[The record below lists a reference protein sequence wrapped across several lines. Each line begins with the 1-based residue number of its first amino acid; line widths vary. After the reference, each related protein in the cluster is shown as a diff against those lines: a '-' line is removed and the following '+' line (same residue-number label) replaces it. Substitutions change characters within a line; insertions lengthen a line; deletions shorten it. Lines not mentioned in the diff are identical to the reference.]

1 MEHTEEQFDDLDID
15 LSVDE
20 MSESAEVNTDTTPE
34 PDEFVIDA
42 LDVSADQLRDL
53 EVQVETL
60 KSRNDQLMRVAADF
74 ENYKRRQEREREEMA
89 KYAGQQVVSNIL
101 PVLDNFER
109 ALQAQAHAQDFG
121 SFVEG
126 VRMIQKQL
134 LEVLTKSN
142 VSSVEAL
149 GQPFNPEFH
158 EAIASEVN
166 DEVEDETVLEEFQK
180 GYIMHGRLIR
190 PAVVKVSKVS

>member
-1 MEHTEEQFDDLDID
+1 MEHTEEQFDDVEMDA
-15 LSVDE
+15 SVE
-20 MSESAEVNTDTTPE
+20 EVSENTETVEESVASE
-34 PDEFVIDA
+34 PVVVDN
-42 LDVSADQLRDL
+42 ADQLRDL

-89 KYAGQQVVSNIL
+89 KYAGQQVVANLL
-101 PVLDNFER
+101 PVIDNFER
-109 ALQAQAHAQDFG
+109 ALQAESGQDPA

-126 VRMIQKQL
+126 IRMIQKQL
-134 LEVLTKSN
+134 VDVLSKAN
-142 VSSVEAL
+142 VSVVEAK

-190 PAVVKVSKVS
+190 PAIVKVSKVS

>member
-1 MEHTEEQFDDLDID
+1 MEHTEEQFDDVEMDA
-15 LSVDE
+15 SVE
-20 MSESAEVNTDTTPE
+20 EVSENTETVEESVESE
-34 PDEFVIDA
+34 PVVADNT
-42 LDVSADQLRDL
+42 DQLRDL

-74 ENYKRRQEREREEMA
+74 ENYKRRQEREKEEMA
-89 KYAGQQVVSNIL
+89 KYAGQQVVANLL
-101 PVLDNFER
+101 PVIDNFER
-109 ALQAQAHAQDFG
+109 ALQAENAQDPA

-126 VRMIQKQL
+126 IRMIQKQL
-134 LEVLTKSN
+134 VDVLTKAN
-142 VSSVEAL
+142 VAVVEAK

-190 PAVVKVSKVS
+190 PAIVKVSKVS

>member
-1 MEHTEEQFDDLDID
+1 MEHTEEEYEDIPAEDLEAAGQAIFEEHGEAEAPVEEAPQ
-15 LSVDE
+15 VDME
-20 MSESAEVNTDTTPE
+20 
-34 PDEFVIDA
+34 A
-42 LDVSADQLRDL
+42 LRNL
-53 EVQVETL
+53 EVQVDTL

-74 ENYKRRQEREREEMA
+74 ENYKRRHLREKEEMA
-89 KYAGQQVVSNIL
+89 KYAGQQVIANLL

-109 ALQAQAHAQDFG
+109 ALQTESQDLD

-134 LEVLTKSN
+134 NDVLAKANVEV
-142 VSSVEAL
+142 VEAV

-166 DEVEDETVLEEFQK
+166 DEVEDETVLAEFQK
-180 GYIMHGRLIR
+180 GYVMHGRLIR
-190 PAVVKVSKVS
+190 PSIVKVSKES

>member
-1 MEHTEEQFDDLDID
+1 MEHTEEQFDDLEID
-15 LSVDE
+15 VSVDE
-20 MSESAEVNTDTTPE
+20 ISESADVNTDTTPE
-34 PDEFVIDA
+34 PDDSVIN
-42 LDVSADQLRDL
+42 VSAEQLRDL

-89 KYAGQQVVSNIL
+89 KYAGQQVVANIL

-109 ALQAQAHAQDFG
+109 ALQAEVQGQDPAGFID
-121 SFVEG
+121 G

-134 LEVLTKSN
+134 IDVLTKSN
-142 VSSVEAL
+142 VSSIEAL

-166 DEVEDETVLEEFQK
+166 DEVEDETVVEEFQK

-190 PAVVKVSKVS
+190 PSVVKVSKVS

>member
-109 ALQAQAHAQDFG
+109 ALQAQAHAQDSG

>member
-1 MEHTEEQFDDLDID
+1 MEHTEEQHEDLDID
-15 LSVDE
+15 LSVEEEVVEELIDE
-20 MSESAEVNTDTTPE
+20 EAISEIEEEAPV
-34 PDEFVIDA
+34 
-42 LDVSADQLRDL
+42 ADISQIRDL
-53 EVQVETL
+53 EVQVDTL

-74 ENYKRRQEREREEMA
+74 ENYKRRHLREKEEMA
-89 KYAGQQVVSNIL
+89 KYAGQQVVANIL

-109 ALQAQAHAQDFG
+109 ALQAQADSQSQDID
-121 SFVEG
+121 SFIEG

-134 LEVLTKSN
+134 GEVLTKSN
-142 VSSVEAL
+142 VSVVEAV

-166 DEVEDETVLEEFQK
+166 DEVADETVLQEFQK

-190 PAVVKVSKVS
+190 PAIVKVSKES

>member
-1 MEHTEEQFDDLDID
+1 MEHTEEQFDDLNID

-20 MSESAEVNTDTTPE
+20 VNESTETETETDAVPAS
-34 PDEFVIDA
+34 DDSA
-42 LDVSADQLRDL
+42 MGVSADQLRDL
-53 EVQVETL
+53 EVQLETL

-89 KYAGQQVVSNIL
+89 KYAGQQVVANLL

-109 ALQAQAHAQDFG
+109 ALQAQTHAQDPA
-121 SFVEG
+121 SFIEG

-134 LEVLTKSN
+134 AEVLSKAN
-142 VSSVEAL
+142 VSIVEAV

-158 EAIASEVN
+158 EAIASEVS
-166 DEVEDETVLEEFQK
+166 DEVEDETVLEQFQK

-190 PAVVKVSKVS
+190 PAIVKVSKVS

>member
-15 LSVDE
+15 VSVDE
-20 MSESAEVNTDTTPE
+20 MNESAEADTAPE
-34 PDEFVIDA
+34 PDDLVMNIGAE
-42 LDVSADQLRDL
+42 QLRDL

-89 KYAGQQVVSNIL
+89 KYAGQQVVSNLL
-101 PVLDNFER
+101 PVIDNFER
-109 ALQAQAHAQDFG
+109 ALQAQTHAQDPA
-121 SFVEG
+121 SFIEG

-134 LEVLTKSN
+134 AEVLSKAS
-142 VSSVEAL
+142 VSIVEAV

-190 PAVVKVSKVS
+190 PSVVKVSKVS

>member
-1 MEHTEEQFDDLDID
+1 MEHTEEHDDLELNQDVEDIVE
-15 LSVDE
+15 LEEETVE
-20 MSESAEVNTDTTPE
+20 EAPPEAEAPAA
-34 PDEFVIDA
+34 PDNQ
-42 LDVSADQLRDL
+42 QLRDL

-74 ENYKRRQEREREEMA
+74 ENYKRRHAREKEEMA
-89 KYAGQQVVSNIL
+89 KYAGQQVVANVL

-109 ALQAQAHAQDFG
+109 ALQAQADSQSEDME

-134 LEVLTKSN
+134 LEVLTKAN
-142 VSSVEAL
+142 VSVVEAV

-158 EAIASEVN
+158 EAIASEVS
-166 DEVEDETVLEEFQK
+166 DEVPDETVLQEFQK
-180 GYIMHGRLIR
+180 GYVMHGRLIR
-190 PAVVKVSKVS
+190 PSIVKVSKES

>member
-1 MEHTEEQFDDLDID
+1 MEHTEEQFDDVEMEA
-15 LSVDE
+15 SVE
-20 MSESAEVNTDTTPE
+20 EVSENTESPVEESVESAPVVADN
-34 PDEFVIDA
+34 
-42 LDVSADQLRDL
+42 ADQLRDL

-74 ENYKRRQEREREEMA
+74 ENYKRRQEREKEEMA
-89 KYAGQQVVSNIL
+89 KYAGQQVVANLL
-101 PVLDNFER
+101 PVIDNFER
-109 ALQAQAHAQDFG
+109 ALQAESGQDPA

-126 VRMIQKQL
+126 IRMIQKQL
-134 LEVLTKSN
+134 VDVLSKAN
-142 VSSVEAL
+142 VSVVEAK

-190 PAVVKVSKVS
+190 PAIVKVSKVS

>member
-1 MEHTEEQFDDLDID
+1 MEHTEEQFDDVEMDA
-15 LSVDE
+15 SVE
-20 MSESAEVNTDTTPE
+20 EVSENTETVEESVASE
-34 PDEFVIDA
+34 PVVVDN
-42 LDVSADQLRDL
+42 ADQLRDL

-74 ENYKRRQEREREEMA
+74 ENYKRRQEREKEEMA
-89 KYAGQQVVSNIL
+89 KYAGQQVVANLL
-101 PVLDNFER
+101 PVIDNFER
-109 ALQAQAHAQDFG
+109 ALQAESGQDPA

-126 VRMIQKQL
+126 IRMIQKQL
-134 LEVLTKSN
+134 VDVLSKAN
-142 VSSVEAL
+142 VSVVEAK

-190 PAVVKVSKVS
+190 PAIVKVSKVS

>member
-1 MEHTEEQFDDLDID
+1 MEHTEEQFDDLEMEAPAEEITADAEM
-15 LSVDE
+15 DE
-20 MSESAEVNTDTTPE
+20 TSEA
-34 PDEFVIDA
+34 FVESE
-42 LDVSADQLRDL
+42 VSAPDVTTDQLRDL

-89 KYAGQQVVSNIL
+89 KYAGQQVVANLL

-109 ALQAQAHAQDFG
+109 ALQVQNAQDPVR
-121 SFVEG
+121 FVEG
-126 VRMIQKQL
+126 IQMIQKQL
-134 LEVLTKSN
+134 NEVLTKAN
-142 VSSVEAL
+142 VEVVEAV

-190 PAVVKVSKVS
+190 PSIVKVSKVS

>member
-1 MEHTEEQFDDLDID
+1 MEHTEEQFDDL
-15 LSVDE
+15 E
-20 MSESAEVNTDTTPE
+20 MEASAEERTVDAEMEEASEAFVEAEAPASDVTT
-34 PDEFVIDA
+34 
-42 LDVSADQLRDL
+42 DQLRDL

-89 KYAGQQVVSNIL
+89 KYAGQQVVANLL

-109 ALQAQAHAQDFG
+109 ALQVQNAQDPVR
-121 SFVEG
+121 FVEG
-126 VRMIQKQL
+126 IQMIQKQL
-134 LEVLTKSN
+134 NEVLTKAN
-142 VSSVEAL
+142 VEVVEAV

-190 PAVVKVSKVS
+190 PSIVKVSKVS

>member
-1 MEHTEEQFDDLDID
+1 MEHTEEQFDDLEIEATVDDI
-15 LSVDE
+15 
-20 MSESAEVNTDTTPE
+20 NTDAEMKEASEAFVETDASASAVTTE
-34 PDEFVIDA
+34 
-42 LDVSADQLRDL
+42 QLRDL

-89 KYAGQQVVSNIL
+89 KYAGQQVVANLL

-109 ALQAQAHAQDFG
+109 ALQAQNAQDPAR
-121 SFVEG
+121 FVEG
-126 VRMIQKQL
+126 IQMIQKQL
-134 LEVLTKSN
+134 NEVLTKA
-142 VSSVEAL
+142 SVEVVEAV

-190 PAVVKVSKVS
+190 PSIVKVSKVS

>member
-20 MSESAEVNTDTTPE
+20 IDESTEAETDAASE
-34 PDEFVIDA
+34 PDD
-42 LDVSADQLRDL
+42 SASPVTSDQLRDL

-74 ENYKRRQEREREEMA
+74 ENYKRRQEREKEEMA
-89 KYAGQQVVSNIL
+89 KYAGQQVVANL
-101 PVLDNFER
+101 LTVLDNFER
-109 ALQAQAHAQDFG
+109 ALQAQTHAQDPA
-121 SFVEG
+121 SFIEG

-134 LEVLTKSN
+134 AEVLSKAN
-142 VSSVEAL
+142 VSIVDAV

-190 PAVVKVSKVS
+190 PAIVKVSKVS